1 MLSTSRNALP
11 DLPCPAKSSVVIME
25 GDPHPGATKGRM
37 SFQNFNPAIDKLN
50 DAANPCQPAVSA
62 TCSNNQSE
70 KIVGGW
76 FDPLNSL
83 ELFYSISSLYDLCRI
98 ILKLSVTCFSC
109 NLQKMCVIK
118 LLPECR
124 LSVSLWKCTDTTSNY
139 FPFTLLRENRSSL
152 DGEESMNVDKPN
164 CNSNGD
170 LKRKQPEEV
179 SESQRPSKS
188 PKDDQGARKSSPNN
202 SRGSHKQSKH
212 EKLDWNVLR
221 PPKSQNKRA

>member
-1 MLSTSRNALP
+1 MSKRELSSTLKNLKFMQRANQKEE
-11 DLPCPAKSSVVIME
+11 KSKKEEEVKPEDNFFSPNTVKRKCVVIME

-70 KIVGGW
+70 K
-76 FDPLNSL
+76 N
-83 ELFYSISSLYDLCRI
+83 C
-98 ILKLSVTCFSC
+98 
-109 NLQKMCVIK
+109 
-118 LLPECR
+118 
-124 LSVSLWKCTDTTSNY
+124 
-139 FPFTLLRENRSSL
+139 RENRSSL

-164 CNSNGD
+164 CDSNGD

-179 SESQRPSKS
+179 SESRRPSKS